1 MDATRSLNSEFQALI
16 LKLESKLIAHKD
28 ICQSGE
34 MKCNKQSNMTLIRF
48 IVILGV
54 LLFSQASSAAERN
67 KTIFISDLHMNID
80 ADYSWLV
87 DHADDVA
94 DFLNKVN
101 TRDDVTELVILGD
114 FLDDWVTPISTIPQS
129 FADILSANTNVG
141 IVAALQAIC
150 DNPEIKITYVAGNHD
165 MLYYNESQNR
175 ADLIDAI
182 PCLHIVSNSQ
192 GVGAYSKDDV
202 IWAEHGHR
210 YCLFNAPD
218 TWSRSGGQLPL
229 GYFITR
235 LAASK
240 AATTGQV
247 TTTPDLLDEFLKKP
261 SKTFGYE
268 GNLGLGGIF
277 DDALVIAVFN
287 AIALWSGNLP
297 SDHFTMNGLDGFDSD
312 PSVEDVAITY
322 DTIYSNWPSR
332 QDRVSPT
339 EAIWND
345 VGALNTAANL
355 LFEMPESLKDKY
367 PFTPRIIL
375 FGHTHEAAFQYHSG
389 DRDTIY
395 ANTGTW
401 IDGTSTD
408 PKPMT
413 WVEIEITEGGA
424 SGKRYEVSL
433 WFHGESSARQSGV
446 IATSLLGEKVE
457 EVRGGGGCSIRTD
470 SGPPGDLAILVMLL
484 ISYRVLRSRRATA
497 KG

>member
-1 MDATRSLNSEFQALI
+1 
-16 LKLESKLIAHKD
+16 
-28 ICQSGE
+28 
-34 MKCNKQSNMTLIRF
+34 MKCNMQAPRELLKFIAILSVLI
-48 IVILGV
+48 
-54 LLFSQASSAAERN
+54 FSQASSSAERN

-114 FLDDWVTPISTIPQS
+114 LLDGWVTPLNTLPQS
-129 FADILSANTNVG
+129 FADILAANTNVG
-141 IVAALQAIC
+141 IVSALQAIC
-150 DNPEIKITYVAGNHD
+150 DNPEIEITYVAGNHD
-165 MLYYNESQNR
+165 MLFSYDSQNS
-175 ADLIDAI
+175 ADIMWAI
-182 PCLHIVSNSQ
+182 PCLNIVSDSQ
-192 GVGAYSKDDV
+192 GSGAYRKDDV

-210 YCLFNAPD
+210 YCLFNAQD
-218 TWSRSGGQLPL
+218 TWSRPGGHLPL
-229 GYFITR
+229 GYFISR
-235 LAASK
+235 LVASK
-240 AATTGQV
+240 AVITGQV
-247 TTTPDLLDEFLKKP
+247 TTTLDLLDEFLKAP
-261 SKTFGYE
+261 SETIGYE
-268 GNLGLGGIF
+268 GSLEVGGIF
-277 DDALVIAVFN
+277 DDALVVAVFN
-287 AIALWSGNLP
+287 SIALWSGNWP
-297 SDHFTMNGLDGFDSD
+297 SDHFTMNGLDGFNSD
-312 PSVEDVAITY
+312 PSVEGVAITY

-345 VGALNTAANL
+345 VGALNSAANL

-413 WVEIEITEGGA
+413 WVEIEITEGDV
-424 SGKRYEVSL
+424 SGKHYEVSL
-433 WFHGESSARQSGV
+433 WFQGESSPRQSGV
-446 IATSLLGEKVE
+446 ISTSSQGEEADQGE
-457 EVRGGGGCSIRTD
+457 EAEESHGGGGCSIRAD
-470 SGPPGDLAILVMLL
+470 SGSPGDIAILAMLL
-484 ISYRVLRSRRATA
+484 ISYRLLRRKRATA
-497 KG
+497 

>member
-1 MDATRSLNSEFQALI
+1 MVLGLDFSQRA
-16 LKLESKLIAHKD
+16 
-28 ICQSGE
+28 E
-34 MKCNKQSNMTLIRF
+34 MNCNKLDHMTLIRL
-48 IVILGV
+48 IAILGV
-54 LLFSQASSAAERN
+54 LLFPQASSAGERN
-67 KTIFISDLHMNID
+67 TTIFISDLHMNID

-87 DHADDVA
+87 DHADDIA

-114 FLDDWVTPISTIPQS
+114 LLDDWVTPLNPPPQS

-150 DNPEIKITYVAGNHD
+150 DNPEIEITYVAGNHD
-165 MLYYNESQNR
+165 MLFSYESQNR
-175 ADLIDAI
+175 ADVIDAI
-182 PCLHIVSNSQ
+182 PCLQILSDSQ
-192 GVGAYSKDDV
+192 GNGAYSKDDV

-218 TWSRSGGQLPL
+218 TWSRPSGQLPL

-235 LAASK
+235 LATSK
-240 AATTGQV
+240 AATTGQI

-261 SKTFGYE
+261 LKTFGYE
-268 GNLGLGGIF
+268 GNHEVSGIF
-277 DDALVIAVFN
+277 DDALVVAVFN

-312 PSVEDVAITY
+312 PSVEGIAITY

-339 EAIWND
+339 EALWND

-389 DRDTIY
+389 GRDTIY

-413 WVEIEITEGGA
+413 WVEIEITEGEA

-433 WFHGESSARQSGV
+433 WFQGESSPRHSGV
-446 IATSLLGEKVE
+446 ISTSPLSEEAEKDL
-457 EVRGGGGCSIRTD
+457 GGGGCSIRAD
-470 SGPPGDLAILVMLL
+470 SGPPGDLVILAMLL
-484 ISYRVLRSRRATA
+484 ISYRLLRRKRATV
-497 KG
+497 